1 MVQIYYNPFAA
12 ARLEYPDTQKE
23 YYQAYVRRS
32 NSSRVDESPFPRMV
46 DLWWAGL
53 SLAVRNGASPVD
65 LNPIATTHMIEGAI
79 FDRDPWRIQFL
90 RLIAL
95 HIKEDPDILTRPT
108 EIIAMANGL
117 AAAGVPGIVEML
129 TDGDEPPIWN
139 LSNAVE
145 RLLTNSTSE
154 MEGS

>member
-1 MVQIYYNPFAA
+1 MVQRYYNPFSA

-23 YYQAYVRRS
+23 YYHRYVRRS
-32 NSSRVDESPFPRMV
+32 NSSPVDESPFPRMI

-53 SLAVRNGASPVD
+53 SLAVRNGTPPVD
-65 LNPIATTHMIEGAI
+65 LNRTATTHMIEGAI

-95 HIKEDPDILTRPT
+95 HINGDPDILTRPT
-108 EIIAMANGL
+108 DIISMANGL
-117 AAAGVPGIVEML
+117 AAAGIPGIVEML
-129 TDGDEPPIWN
+129 TDGDERPIWN

-145 RLLTNSTSE
+145 RLLANSTSE
-154 MEGS
+154 RECS

>member
-1 MVQIYYNPFAA
+1 MVQRYYNPFSA

-23 YYQAYVRRS
+23 YYQRYARTS
-32 NSSRVDESPFPRMV
+32 GSSLADESPFPRMV

-53 SLAVRNGASPVD
+53 SLAVRNEMSPVEI
-65 LNPIATTHMIEGAI
+65 NRAASTGFIEGVI

-95 HIKEDPDILTRPT
+95 HIKGNPDILTSPT

-117 AAAGVPGIVEML
+117 AAAGVPGIVDML

-145 RLLTNSTSE
+145 RLLAE
-154 MEGS
+154 